1 MAKAGEKLK
10 VARTSSTREDAQ
22 NQKLLSTFLD
32 LKTQFHP
39 VFRHYFTEKHKV
51 PLAWYDM
58 RLKYA
63 RSAATTS
70 IVGHIVGLGDR
81 HLSNILIHKTTG
93 EVVHIDLGIAFDQ
106 ASNFRSDKSIM
117 LTSRLFIGTLTAN
130 TGACPLPLNG

>member
-1 MAKAGEKLK
+1 MSKAVEKLK
-10 VARTSSTREDAQ
+10 AARTSTREDTQ
-22 NQKLLSTFLD
+22 RKKLLATFIE

-81 HLSNILIHKTTG
+81 HLSNILIHKITG

-106 ASNFRSDKSIM
+106 VRNFFYF
-117 LTSRLFIGTLTAN
+117 SRVS
-130 TGACPLPLNG
+130 C